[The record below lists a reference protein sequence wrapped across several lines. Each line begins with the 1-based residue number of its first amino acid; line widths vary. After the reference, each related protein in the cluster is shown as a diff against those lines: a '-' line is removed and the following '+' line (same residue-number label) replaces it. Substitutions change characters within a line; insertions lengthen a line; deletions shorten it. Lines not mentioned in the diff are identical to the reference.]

1 MPIVPSIII
10 IYALTIYVVF
20 FTYFTSKIAQ
30 MKLRKMYWG
39 VLGMLLGPI
48 GLVAVCYLPS
58 RRKDG
63 KETNPIRS
71 GVRALPGVS
80 RRIFMVLL
88 IITALVF
95 GVIYFIE
102 AIPKWRENAQYE
114 KTIGTTI
121 TDQLVYTTTVKGK
134 PQSIAAAGDS
144 TYVITEGGDL
154 YTWGYN
160 HLSLQQQ
167 DKGAAAENVVSVAQV
182 GKDVYLLK
190 QDNKLYKIN
199 ENGEQTKFA
208 ENVAKVAGSANYG
221 AFITKSGDLYVW
233 GENIYGQLG
242 TSGQKI
248 AEPLWLAG
256 KVAEVAL
263 GGRHLLLLKTDGAVM
278 GCGSNVAGALG
289 LGEQAEVTSLKQIAT
304 GCKAIAAGSDF
315 SMILTN
321 DGTLKTSGA
330 NDCGQLGR
338 QSEQEKDEEY
348 LKFAEVE
355 HGVDAIG
362 AAGKSGWFI
371 KAGELYTWGQNHC
384 GQLGQGNTKTCLLP
398 EKIMKNV
405 SLAAMSYD
413 HLVLVSEDKVY
424 LCGDNCYGQLGRLGE
439 THLSPNAVMLIK
451 K

>member
-10 IYALTIYVVF
+10 IYALTIYMVF

-88 IITALVF
+88 IITVLVF
-95 GVIYFIE
+95 GVIYFID

-121 TDQLVYTTTVKGK
+121 TDQLQYTTTVKGK
-134 PQSIAAAGDS
+134 VQSIVAAGDS
-144 TYVITEGGDL
+144 TYVITESGDL

-190 QDNKLYKIN
+190 QDSKLYKID
-199 ENGEQTKFA
+199 EKGEQTKFA
-208 ENVAKVAGSANYG
+208 ENVAKVVGSANYG

-233 GENIYGQLG
+233 GENNYGQLG
-242 TSGQKI
+242 TAGQKI
-248 AEPLWLAG
+248 AEPVWLAG
-256 KVAEVAL
+256 KVSDVAP
-263 GGRHLLLLKTDGAVM
+263 GGRHLLVLKTDGAVV
-278 GCGSNVAGALG
+278 GSGSNVGGALG
-289 LGEQAEVTSLKQIAT
+289 LGEQTEVTSLKQIAT
-304 GCKAIAAGSDF
+304 GCKAIAAGVDF

-321 DGTLKTSGA
+321 DGTLKTAGA

-338 QSEQEKDEEY
+338 QSEKPEEY

-355 HGVDAIG
+355 RGVEAIG
-362 AAGKSGWFI
+362 AAGKSAWFI
-371 KAGELYTWGQNHC
+371 KNGELSTWGQNYC
-384 GQLGQGNTKTCLLP
+384 GGLGQGNTKTCLLP

-405 SLAAMSYD
+405 SLASMSYD

-424 LCGDNCYGQLGRLGE
+424 LCGDNSYGQLGRLGE

>member
-20 FTYFTSKIAQ
+20 FTYFTARIAQ

-39 VLGMLLGPI
+39 ALGMLLGPI

-63 KETNPIRS
+63 KETNPIRA

-80 RRIFMVLL
+80 RKVFLL
-88 IITALVF
+88 LLVITALVF
-95 GVIYFIE
+95 SVIYFIG
-102 AIPKWRENAQYE
+102 AVPKWKENAQYE
-114 KTIGTTI
+114 KNIGTDI
-121 TDQLVYTTTVKGK
+121 TDQLQYATTVKGK
-134 PQSIAAAGDS
+134 VQNVVAAGDS

-167 DKGAAAENVVSVAQV
+167 DKGAAADKVVSVAQV

-190 QDNKLYKIN
+190 QDSKIYKIDQT
-199 ENGEQTKFA
+199 GEQIKFA
-208 ENVAKVAGSANYG
+208 ENVAKVVGGANYG

-233 GENIYGQLG
+233 GENTYGQLG
-242 TSGQKI
+242 TAGQEI

-256 KVAEVAL
+256 KVSAVAL
-263 GGRHLLLLKTDGAVM
+263 GGRHLLVLKTDGTVL
-278 GCGSNVAGALG
+278 GSGSNVTGALG
-289 LGEQAEVTSLKQIAT
+289 LAEQSQTIALKQIAS
-304 GCKAIAAGSDF
+304 GCKAIAAGVDF

-321 DGTLKTSGA
+321 DGILKTSGA
-330 NDCGQLGR
+330 NERGQLGR
-338 QSEQEKDEEY
+338 QSEQAEEY
-348 LKFAEVE
+348 LKFGEVE
-355 HGVDAIG
+355 HGVEAIG

-371 KAGELYTWGQNHC
+371 KEGALYTWGQNHC
-384 GQLGQGNTKTCLLP
+384 GQLGQGNTKQSPLP
-398 EKIMKNV
+398 QKIMKNV
-405 SLAAMSYD
+405 SLASMSYD
-413 HLVLVSEDKVY
+413 HLVLISEEKVFF
-424 LCGDNCYGQLGRLGE
+424 CGDNCYGQLGRLGE
-439 THLSPNAVMLIK
+439 THLSPNAVILVK